1 QGDAETK
8 GDLSS
13 RSLLLEFK
21 SGHDL
26 EWCWLEQTRLA
37 KEVEVTFKAPWVTFG
52 LGLGLVKPKRDMLHA
67 YMMVTFGSCVGHGTK
82 RDLRYPSLK
91 LFLEMANKKSCQHVR
106 VPRVLSVIEKELYG
120 WVDEEIF
127 TQPSVIEADA
137 LPELRRE
144 MRLMADGVAEGDY
157 VLEAADPSDR
167 LPFRAPEDRVPFL
180 WVYSEL
186 FTRLGVRLPFTEF
199 QREVLS
205 RCRVAASQLHLN
217 GWGFLRTFERVC
229 LHFGFRPSWRMFL
242 YTYQLHAPPPGKGF
256 MSFRAYQGRK
266 LFDSFE
272 ESIQE
277 FKWHY
282 FKVLPFPSKWPFWL
296 NDEGAPFPWSLSAG
310 LGKKSNFKCRWI
322 LDHNDADVGAFL
334 DSLIQDMEKQN
345 RFDRLKQRMK
355 EAEGA
360 GPRSILPSSR
370 VPTTFSDVSASGA
383 VLTSAVPP
391 VSSPGASKTTGK
403 STSAAPVK
411 PFSVEKEEGVKE
423 DSSADLRQKRRK
435 RKVLEA
441 SVEEA
446 TLGGDSA
453 WRHKVNPIG
462 RAFPP
467 DYNFRVAL
475 DAGLTNSSIRGVLE
489 PLVPEQLLGTAQFLA
504 CELTAFLQ
512 LEKEMAA
519 AREQIEVLTAER
531 DSALAAPL
539 LHAKI
544 KSLTEEL
551 QCAEGERLSATA
563 RMEEVERKAKSQAAE
578 LEFCRSALTQEEKKV
593 ESLAQSLKGKQTA
606 LDEAEAAAVHWRYE
620 WKSLG
625 EETE

>member
-1 QGDAETK
+1 MGVRFLKPSHQLPPEFLKAC
-8 GDLSS
+8 S
-13 RSLLLEFK
+13 RSI
-21 SGHDL
+21 G
-26 EWCWLEQTRLA
+26 
-37 KEVEVTFKAPWVTFG
+37 
-52 LGLGLVKPKRDMLHA
+52 
-67 YMMVTFGSCVGHGTK
+67 GSSST
-82 RDLRYPSLK
+82 L
-91 LFLEMANKKSCQHVR
+91 Q
-106 VPRVLSVIEKELYG
+106 
-120 WVDEEIF
+120 VDKEIF

-144 MRLMADGVAEGDY
+144 IRLTADGAAEGDY
-157 VLEAADPSDR
+157 VLEAAGPSDQ
-167 LPFRAPEDRVPFL
+167 LPFRAPEDRVHFL
-180 WVYSEL
+180 WVYSDF

-217 GWGFLRTFERVC
+217 GWGFLHTFERVC
-229 LHFGFRPSWRMFL
+229 LHFGFYPSWRVFL

-256 MSFRAYQGRK
+256 MYFRAYQGRK

-282 FKVLPFPSKWPFWL
+282 FKVLPFPGKQPFWL
-296 NDEGAPFPWSLSAG
+296 NDEGAPFLWVYWNAEVGNFRITALDPLETLAFDFLQSFPAG

-334 DSLIQDMEKQN
+334 DSLLQDMEKQS

-360 GPRSILPSSR
+360 GPRSILLSSR
-370 VPTTFSDVSASGA
+370 APTTSSGVSASGA
-383 VLTSAVPP
+383 VPTSTVPP
-391 VSSPGASKTTGK
+391 WR
-403 STSAAPVK
+403 
-411 PFSVEKEEGVKE
+411 VEDVKE
-423 DSSADLRQKRRK
+423 DPSADLRQKRRK

-441 SVEEA
+441 SAEEA
-446 TLGGDSA
+446 ALGGDSA
-453 WRHKVNPIG
+453 WKHKVNPID
-462 RAFPP
+462 RAFPS
-467 DYNFRVAL
+467 DYNFRAAL
-475 DAGLTNSSIRGVLE
+475 DAGLTNSSIHEVLE
-489 PLVPEQLLGTAQFLA
+489 PLVPVQLLGTAQFLA
-504 CELTAFLQ
+504 CQLTACLQVGVEKTFAAKVQ
-512 LEKEMAA
+512 LEKELAA

-563 RMEEVERKAKSQAAE
+563 RMEEVERKAKSHTSE
-578 LEFCRSALTQEEKKV
+578 LESCRSALTQEEKKV
-593 ESLAQSLKGKQTA
+593 ESLAQSLKGKHTA
-606 LDEAEAAAVHWRYE
+606 LDEAEAAAVHWRNE
-620 WKSLG
+620 WRSLE
-625 EETE
+625 EETGEWSKRLSRS

>member
-1 QGDAETK
+1 M
-8 GDLSS
+8 
-13 RSLLLEFK
+13 
-21 SGHDL
+21 
-26 EWCWLEQTRLA
+26 A
-37 KEVEVTFKAPWVTFG
+37 K
-52 LGLGLVKPKRDMLHA
+52 
-67 YMMVTFGSCVGHGTK
+67 
-82 RDLRYPSLK
+82 
-91 LFLEMANKKSCQHVR
+91 KKSCQNVR
-106 VPRVLSVIEKELYG
+106 VPRVLSVIERELYG

-144 MRLMADGVAEGDY
+144 MRLTADGVAEGDY
-157 VLEAADPSDR
+157 VLEAAGPFDR

-229 LHFGFRPSWRMFL
+229 LHFGFRPSWRVFL
-242 YTYQLHAPPPGKGF
+242 YTYQLHAPPPVKGF

-282 FKVLPFPSKWPFWL
+282 FKVLPFPDPLETLAFDFL
-296 NDEGAPFPWSLSAG
+296 QSLPAG

-334 DSLIQDMEKQN
+334 DSLLQDMEKQSC
-345 RFDRLKQRMK
+345 FDRLKQRMK

-370 VPTTFSDVSASGA
+370 VPTSSSGVSASGA
-383 VLTSAVPP
+383 VPTSAVPP
-391 VSSPGASKTTGK
+391 VSSSGTSKTTGK
-403 STSAAPVK
+403 STSATPVK

-435 RKVLEA
+435 WKVLEA
-441 SVEEA
+441 SAEEA
-446 TLGGDSA
+446 ELGGDSA
-453 WRHKVNPIG
+453 WKHKVNPID

-467 DYNFRVAL
+467 DYNFRAAL
-475 DAGLTNSSIRGVLE
+475 DAGLTNSSIRGVLQ
-489 PLVPEQLLGTAQFLA
+489 PLVPEQLLGTTHFLA
-504 CELTAFLQ
+504 CQLTACLQVGVEKTFAAKVQ
-512 LEKEMAA
+512 LEKELAA
-519 AREQIEVLTAER
+519 AQEQIEVLTAER

-544 KSLTEEL
+544 KSLLEEL
-551 QCAEGERLSATA
+551 QRAEGERHSATA

-578 LEFCRSALTQEEKKV
+578 LESCRFALTQEEKKV
-593 ESLAQSLKGKQTA
+593 ESLAQSLKGKHMA
-606 LDEAEAAAVHWRYE
+606 LDEAEAAAVHWRDE
-620 WKSLG
+620 W
-625 EETE
+625 